1 MMLMIWIN
9 WRKIQAEIKIL
20 LLASLPGT
28 GFLIFI
34 VTGRL
39 CGLLQD
45 FELMMLDTF
54 LRLRPL
60 EATDD
65 KVVIIGINE
74 KDIRSI
80 GTYPIPDREIAT
92 LIKKIQKYKPIAIGL
107 DIVRDLR
114 VEPGHQELIQ
124 VFHDYKNL
132 ICIEKILPP
141 DPILAP
147 PQLPPKQIGFSDIVV
162 DKDSKYRRYL
172 LWTPSP
178 LNPQDSQQDKYSFGL
193 QLAQAYLSAQN
204 INIETGII
212 DQATIRFK
220 NTELPRLVSN
230 SGGYVKENDTGLKIL
245 INFRNSKKPF
255 SILSLNDIKN
265 DNFNP
270 SLLQNKI
277 VLIGI
282 VATSATDFVN
292 TSAIVNQK
300 IRGQIYGVEF
310 HAHACSQIINA
321 VINRRPLL
329 KVWSDEW
336 EYLWIIVW
344 GCYPIT
350 LFWITQSLWKNLLAV
365 VIVAFA
371 LFGIGYLLILSGW
384 WIPIAASLLTLTV
397 NGLGLSGFAF
407 ALYQNNQVF
416 KIKMNER
423 QHTIEHAFTVIHNGP
438 LQTLANVLRQM
449 QDQDWSREELR
460 SQLEKLNYEIR
471 EIGEYL
477 KLEALSQDESLRL
490 GSGLKVD
497 LKCPIHELFYVVYSS
512 TLERSDLEYLKN
524 IKVKIRAFEPI
535 DEKYLS
541 VQNKQE
547 LCLFLEEAL
556 CNVGKHAKG
565 VKCIEAIGKK
575 DKDFYTL
582 KIQDNGPGLISN
594 LESKGTK
601 QLKNIAKN
609 LGGDFKRETL
619 SPKGTICQIT
629 WKLANSKSII

>member
-1 MMLMIWIN
+1 MVWIN
-9 WRKIQAEIKIL
+9 WRRIQAEIKIL

-28 GFLIFI
+28 GFLIII
-34 VTGRL
+34 VTARL

-45 FELMMLDTF
+45 YELIALDTF

-74 KDIRSI
+74 EDIRSVKS
-80 GTYPIPDREIAT
+80 YPISDREIAT
-92 LIKKIQKYKPIAIGL
+92 LVKKIERYKPIAIGL
-107 DIVRDLR
+107 DIVRDLP

-132 ICIEKILPP
+132 IGIEKILPP
-141 DPILAP
+141 DTILAP
-147 PQLPPKQIGFSDIVV
+147 PQLSPKQIGFSDIVV

-172 LWTPSP
+172 LWTTSP
-178 LNPQDSQQDKYSFGL
+178 LNPKNPQQDKYSFGL
-193 QLAQAYLSAQN
+193 QLAKAYLSAKN

-220 NTELPRLVSN
+220 TTELPRFLSN
-230 SGGYVKENDTGLKIL
+230 SGGYVNENASGLKIL
-245 INFRNSKKPF
+245 MNFRNSNKPF
-255 SILSLNDIKN
+255 NILSLNDIKKG
-265 DNFNP
+265 NFNP
-270 SLLQNKI
+270 NLLQNKI

-282 VATSATDFVN
+282 VASSTTDFVN
-292 TSAIVNQK
+292 SSAIAHQK
-300 IRGQIYGVEF
+300 IPGQIYGVEF

-321 VINRRPLL
+321 VINGRPLL
-329 KVWSDEW
+329 KVWSDKW

-344 GCYPIT
+344 GCYPIII
-350 LFWITQSLWKNLLAV
+350 FGITQSLWKNLLAV
-365 VIVAFA
+365 VVVAFA
-371 LFGIGYLLILSGW
+371 LFGIGYLLILYGW

-423 QHTIEHAFTVIHNGP
+423 QHTIEFAFTVIHNGP

-449 QDQDWSREELR
+449 QAKDWSHEELR

-490 GSGLKVD
+490 GSGLKID

-524 IKVKIRAFEPI
+524 IKIKIRTFEPV

-541 VQNKQE
+541 IQNKQE

-575 DKDFYTL
+575 DNDSYTL
-582 KIQDNGPGLISN
+582 KIQDNGSGLISY

-619 SPKGTICQIT
+619 SPKGTLCQIT
-629 WKLANSKSII
+629 WKLANSKSSS

>member
-1 MMLMIWIN
+1 MLMVWIN
-9 WRKIQAEIKIL
+9 WRRIQAEIKIL

-28 GFLIFI
+28 GFLIII
-34 VTGRL
+34 VTARL

-45 FELMMLDTF
+45 YELIALDTF

-74 KDIRSI
+74 EDIRSVKS
-80 GTYPIPDREIAT
+80 YPISDREIAT
-92 LIKKIQKYKPIAIGL
+92 LVKKIERYKPIAIGL
-107 DIVRDLR
+107 DIVRDLP

-132 ICIEKILPP
+132 IGIEKILPP
-141 DPILAP
+141 DTILAP
-147 PQLPPKQIGFSDIVV
+147 PQLSPKQIGFSDIVV

-172 LWTPSP
+172 LWTTSP
-178 LNPQDSQQDKYSFGL
+178 LNPKNPQQDKYSFGL
-193 QLAQAYLSAQN
+193 QLAKAYLSAKN

-220 NTELPRLVSN
+220 TTELPRFLSN
-230 SGGYVKENDTGLKIL
+230 SGGYVNENASGLKIL
-245 INFRNSKKPF
+245 MNFRNSNKPF
-255 SILSLNDIKN
+255 NILSLNDIKKG
-265 DNFNP
+265 NFNP
-270 SLLQNKI
+270 NLLQNKI

-282 VATSATDFVN
+282 VASSTTDFVN
-292 TSAIVNQK
+292 SSAIAHQK
-300 IRGQIYGVEF
+300 IPGQIYGVEF

-321 VINRRPLL
+321 VINGRPLL
-329 KVWSDEW
+329 KVWSDKW

-344 GCYPIT
+344 GCYPIII
-350 LFWITQSLWKNLLAV
+350 FGITQSLWKNLLAV
-365 VIVAFA
+365 VVVAFA
-371 LFGIGYLLILSGW
+371 LFGIGYLLILYGW

-423 QHTIEHAFTVIHNGP
+423 QHTIEFAFTVIHNGP

-449 QDQDWSREELR
+449 QAKDWSHEELR

-490 GSGLKVD
+490 GSGLKID

-524 IKVKIRAFEPI
+524 IKIKIRTFEPV

-541 VQNKQE
+541 IQNKQE

-575 DKDFYTL
+575 DNDSYTL
-582 KIQDNGPGLISN
+582 KIQDNGSGLISY

-619 SPKGTICQIT
+619 SPKGTLCQIT
-629 WKLANSKSII
+629 WKLANSKSSS

>member
-1 MMLMIWIN
+1 MVWIN
-9 WRKIQAEIKIL
+9 WRRIQAEIKIL

-28 GFLIFI
+28 GFLIII
-34 VTGRL
+34 VTARL
-39 CGLLQD
+39 CGLLQNY
-45 FELMMLDTF
+45 ELMMLDTF

-74 KDIRSI
+74 EDIRSV
-80 GTYPIPDREIAT
+80 GSYPIPDREIAT
-92 LIKKIQKYKPIAIGL
+92 LIKKIQKYKPTAIGL
-107 DIVRDLR
+107 DIVRDLP
-114 VEPGHQELIQ
+114 VEPGNRELIQ

-132 ICIEKILPP
+132 IGIEKILPP

-147 PQLPPKQIGFSDIVV
+147 PQLPAEQIGFSDIVV

-172 LWTPSP
+172 LLTPSP
-178 LNPQDSQQDKYSFGL
+178 QNPKYPQQDKYSFGL
-193 QLAQAYLSAQN
+193 QLAQAYLSAKN
-204 INIETGII
+204 INIENGII
-212 DQATIRFK
+212 DQAAIRFK
-220 NTELPRLVSN
+220 TTELPRFLSN
-230 SGGYVKENDTGLKIL
+230 SGGYVKENATGLKML
-245 INFRNSKKPF
+245 INFRNSNKPF
-255 SILSLNDIKN
+255 NILSLNDIIN

-270 SLLQNKI
+270 NLLQNKI

-282 VATSATDFVN
+282 VASSTTDFVN
-292 TSAIVNQK
+292 TSAIAHQK
-300 IRGQIYGVEF
+300 IPGQIYGVEF

-321 VINRRPLL
+321 VINGRPLL
-329 KVWSDEW
+329 KVWSDKW

-344 GCYPIT
+344 GCYPII

-365 VIVAFA
+365 VVVAFA
-371 LFGIGYLLILSGW
+371 LFGVGYLLILCGW
-384 WIPIAASLLTLTV
+384 WIPIAPSLLTLTV

-423 QHTIEHAFTVIHNGP
+423 QHTIEFAFTVIHNGP

-449 QDQDWSREELR
+449 QAKDWSHEELR

-490 GSGLKVD
+490 GSGLKID

-524 IKVKIRAFEPI
+524 IKIKIRTFEPV

-541 VQNKQE
+541 IQHKQE

-575 DKDFYTL
+575 DNDSYTL
-582 KIQDNGPGLISN
+582 KIQDNGTGLISY

-601 QLKNIAKN
+601 QLKNIARN

-629 WKLANSKSII
+629 WKLANSKSSS